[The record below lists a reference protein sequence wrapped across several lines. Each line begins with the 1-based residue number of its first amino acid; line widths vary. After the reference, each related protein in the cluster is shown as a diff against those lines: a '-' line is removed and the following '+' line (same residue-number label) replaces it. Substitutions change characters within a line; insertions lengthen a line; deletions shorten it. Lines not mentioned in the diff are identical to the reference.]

1 MGYFLEKDMN
11 LFYIIFAILPEGT
24 VVNETVFFTFLSI
37 LIGLVIIAFFLRKRG
52 VKDIDGESI

>member
-1 MGYFLEKDMN
+1 MN
-11 LFYIIFAILPEGT
+11 QLFIIFALLPEGT

-52 VKDIDGESI
+52 VKDRKDRSIK